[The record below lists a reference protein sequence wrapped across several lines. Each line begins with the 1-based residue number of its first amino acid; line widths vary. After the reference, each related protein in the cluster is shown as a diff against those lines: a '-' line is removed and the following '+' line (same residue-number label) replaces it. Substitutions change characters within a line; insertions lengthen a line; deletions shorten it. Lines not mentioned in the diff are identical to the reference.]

1 MRQIEAIY
9 DHNLK
14 TEAMFFNGAA
24 QSFAPHFHDY
34 YVIGITARGRRKLN
48 CGGQSYNLL
57 PGGITVFAP
66 GVSHSCTSLTTDFKY
81 RSFNIAAQTAESLLP
96 DNFCGFNKT
105 LFYNAELYSSL
116 LMLHRAFCRSTSN
129 ARSKIMQQIFALL
142 SQHIAHNQ
150 HSTIDE
156 NITETVCNFIN
167 AHSAEPIILKDLCR
181 SAGVSTSTLRRA
193 FLKTKGI
200 TPQRYLL
207 AVRINKACILLK
219 SGRSLTAS
227 ALASGFCSQ
236 SHFTNTFVKIMGITP
251 KVYSNLFL
259 QQGVHVS
266 GN

>member
-1 MRQIEAIY
+1 MRQIQAIY
-9 DHNLK
+9 DHSLK
-14 TEAMFFNGAA
+14 TEAMFFNGTA

-34 YVIGITARGRRKLN
+34 YVIGITEIGSRKLN
-48 CGGQSYNLL
+48 CGSQNYNLL

-66 GVSHSCTSLTTDFKY
+66 GVSHSCTSLTADFKY
-81 RSFNIAAQTAESLLP
+81 RSFNIAAQTAENLLP
-96 DNFCGFNKT
+96 DNFCGFNKP
-105 LFYNAELYSSL
+105 LFYNTELYNSL
-116 LMLHRAFCRSTSN
+116 LMLHREFCRSGSN
-129 ARSKIMQQIFALL
+129 ARPKILRQIFALL
-142 SQHIAHNQ
+142 FQ
-150 HSTIDE
+150 HSSNVQLSIIDE
-156 NITETVCNFIN
+156 NITKTVCNFIN

-181 SAGVSTSTLRRA
+181 SAGVSSSTLRRA

-207 AVRINKACILLK
+207 AVRINKACALLK
-219 SGRSLTAS
+219 SGHSLTAS

-259 QQGVHVS
+259 QQGVHIS